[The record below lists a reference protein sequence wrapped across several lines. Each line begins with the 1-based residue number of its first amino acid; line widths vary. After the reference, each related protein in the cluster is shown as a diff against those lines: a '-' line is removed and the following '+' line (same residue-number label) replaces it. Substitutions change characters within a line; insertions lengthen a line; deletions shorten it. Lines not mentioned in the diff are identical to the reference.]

1 MNVSI
6 LGRHL
11 IPCVAISMLT
21 IFSSNIA
28 LAQTCTATAI
38 TPYLNVNNSGWQ
50 QISNVTLTSGNTLV
64 FGPQPNSGGSWAWTG
79 CGTSGNAREQT
90 KTITSSC
97 TATATYKN
105 SCGASKSQN
114 FTITVDF
121 PNCASAASDPDGD
134 GWGWENNQSCKVV
147 VVGSKFTIVQNLVD
161 PSADA
166 IAKRLHTYLIAQFG
180 KKIISGQT
188 ADNVDFDYIKRV
200 TGKTPLIRN
209 YDMQH
214 YSPKYSYNWV
224 NGGHAFGPDAG
235 ERSAENAINWY
246 NSNAAKP
253 IIAFQWHWHSPSG
266 GRAGTNTFYTD
277 STTFDV
283 AKGVTQGTQE
293 YYDILRDIDAI
304 AVQLKKLSAAGVPVL
319 WRPLHEAGGT
329 WFWWSAKG
337 GNNYKKLWDIVY
349 DRITNY
355 HQIHNLIWVWTGND
369 LAWYPGNN
377 KVDILGIDSY
387 PGNNNY
393 TINKAEFDK
402 IYALS
407 GGKKLL
413 AMTENGPIPDINA
426 SLKNGVPWGYFMS
439 WNDVWIGNNDQHLID
454 VYTNPNVITVE
465 NFK

>member
-6 LGRHL
+6 LRRHL
-11 IPCVAISMLT
+11 IPLVAISMLT
-21 IFSSNIA
+21 GLSSNGA
-28 LAQTCTATAI
+28 VAQNCTATAI
-38 TPYLNVNNSGWQ
+38 TPYLNANNSGWQ
-50 QISNVTLTSGNTLV
+50 QTSSTTLASGNTLT
-64 FGPQPNSGGSWAWTG
+64 FGPQPTSGGSWSWTG
-79 CGTSGNAREQT
+79 CGTSGSVREQT

-97 TATATYKN
+97 TATATYRN
-105 SCGASKSQN
+105 SCGASRTQN
-114 FTITVDF
+114 FTITVAYPD
-121 PNCASAASDPDGD
+121 CTSATSDPDGD
-134 GWGWENNQSCKVV
+134 GWGWENNRSCKVAA
-147 VVGSKFTIVQNLVD
+147 SKYNIAQSLVN
-161 PSADA
+161 PTADA
-166 IAKRLHTYLIAQFG
+166 SAKRLHSYLIAQFG

-188 ADNVDFDYIKRV
+188 ADNVDFDYIKKV

-214 YSPKYSYNWV
+214 YSPMYSYNWA

-246 NSNAAKP
+246 NSNAGKP

-266 GRAGTNTFYTD
+266 GRVGTNTFYTD
-277 STTFDV
+277 STVFDV
-283 AKGVTQGTQE
+283 AKGVTPGTQE
-293 YYDILRDIDAI
+293 YYEIIRDIDAI
-304 AVQLKKLSAAGVPVL
+304 AVQLKKLRAAGVPVL

-337 GNNYKKLWDIVY
+337 GNNYIKLWDIVY
-349 DRITNY
+349 DRLTNY

-369 LAWYPGNN
+369 AAWYPGNN

-393 TINKAEFDK
+393 TANKAEFDK

-426 SLKNGVPWGYFMS
+426 SLNNGAPWNYFMS
-439 WNDVWIGNNDQHLID
+439 WNDVWIGNNDKHLID
-454 VYTNPNVITVE
+454 IYSNPNVITLE
-465 NFK
+465 NY